1 MKISLEGF
9 MTIIRKTISVLA
21 VLILITLAV
30 SCASTGEY
38 MPMAEGETVIGTVQ
52 TTFLVQSSF
61 FSMKKVKETV
71 NKQAYVG
78 LMEIAGQKYS
88 GSIDLRDIR
97 WVTGST
103 VNNTRTEIFATAK
116 VILTN

>member
-1 MKISLEGF
+1 M
-9 MTIIRKTISVLA
+9 KTIKKAVYILT
-21 VLILITLAV
+21 VLILTVFAI

-38 MPMAEGETVIGTVQ
+38 MPITEGETVIGTVQ

-61 FSMKKVKETV
+61 FSVKKVKDTV

-78 LMEIAGQKYS
+78 LMEAAGQKYT
-88 GSIDLRDIR
+88 GSIDLRDIV

-103 VNNTRTEIFATAK
+103 VNNIKTEIFATAK
-116 VILTN
+116 VILIE